1 MLHFQTI
8 HPDTLELLRKL
19 SLLPELSQMRL
30 VGGTALALQYGH
42 RQSIDLDFFGEMT
55 NTPDEIINKMSEFGD
70 CVVLNNQKSILQL
83 VVSGVKVDVI
93 DYSLYKWIDSPVC
106 ENGLKLAS
114 VQDIAAMK
122 INAIEGRGSRKDFI
136 DVYMLLKKY
145 SLDEI
150 LGFYKQKYPN
160 YSIFRA
166 LLSLT
171 FFEDAERESMPIMLI
186 DDSWGQMKKNI
197 LSVVEEYQKNNPVR

>member
-1 MLHFQTI
+1 MLHLQTI

-55 NTPDEIINKMSEFGD
+55 NAPDEIINKMSEFGD

-122 INAIEGRGSRKDFI
+122 INAI
-136 DVYMLLKKY
+136 
-145 SLDEI
+145 
-150 LGFYKQKYPN
+150 
-160 YSIFRA
+160 
-166 LLSLT
+166 
-171 FFEDAERESMPIMLI
+171 
-186 DDSWGQMKKNI
+186 
-197 LSVVEEYQKNNPVR
+197 

>member
-1 MLHFQTI
+1 MLHLQTI

-55 NTPDEIINKMSEFGD
+55 NAPDEIINKMSEFGD

-122 INAIEGRGSRKDFI
+122 INAIEGRGSLKDFI

-186 DDSWGQMKKNI
+186 DDSWEQMKKNI
-197 LSVVEEYQKNNPVR
+197 LSVVEEYQKNNSVR

>member
-1 MLHFQTI
+1 MLSYKTI

-19 SLLPELSQMRL
+19 SLLQELSQMRL

-55 NTPDEIINKMSEFGD
+55 NAPDEIINKMSEFGD

-186 DDSWGQMKKNI
+186 DDSWEQMKNNI
-197 LSVVEEYQKNNPVR
+197 LSVVEEYQKNNSVR

>member
-1 MLHFQTI
+1 MLHLQTI

-19 SLLPELSQMRL
+19 SLFPELSQMRL

-186 DDSWGQMKKNI
+186 DDSWEQMKNNI
-197 LSVVEEYQKNNPVR
+197 LSVVEEYQKNNSVR

>member
-1 MLHFQTI
+1 MLHLQTI

-55 NTPDEIINKMSEFGD
+55 NAPDEIINKMSEFGD

-150 LGFYKQKYPN
+150 FGFYKQKYPN

-186 DDSWGQMKKNI
+186 DDSWEQMKNNI
-197 LSVVEEYQKNNPVR
+197 LSVVEEYQKNNSVR

>member
-1 MLHFQTI
+1 MLYLQTI

-42 RQSIDLDFFGEMT
+42 RQSIDIDFFGEMT

>member
-1 MLHFQTI
+1 MLYLQTI

-55 NTPDEIINKMSEFGD
+55 NAPDEIINKMSEFGD

-122 INAIEGRGSRKDFI
+122 INAIEGRGSLKDFI

-186 DDSWGQMKKNI
+186 DDSWEQMKNNI
-197 LSVVEEYQKNNPVR
+197 LSVVEEYQKNNSVR

>member
-1 MLHFQTI
+1 MLHLQTI

-55 NTPDEIINKMSEFGD
+55 NAPDEIINKMSEFGD

-186 DDSWGQMKKNI
+186 DDSWEQMKKNI
-197 LSVVEEYQKNNPVR
+197 LSVVEEYQKNNSVR

>member
-1 MLHFQTI
+1 MLHHQTI

-55 NTPDEIINKMSEFGD
+55 NAPDEIINKMSEFGD

-186 DDSWGQMKKNI
+186 DDSWEQMKKNI
-197 LSVVEEYQKNNPVR
+197 LSVVEEYQKNNSVR

>member
-1 MLHFQTI
+1 MLYLQTI

-55 NTPDEIINKMSEFGD
+55 NAPDEIINKMSEFGD

>member
-1 MLHFQTI
+1 MLHLQTI

-171 FFEDAERESMPIMLI
+171 FFEDAERESMPIMFI
-186 DDSWGQMKKNI
+186 DDSWEQMKNNI